1 MDIGEIVNAIVQCMG
16 FILMSILLIVWLIK
30 SEKK

>member
-1 MDIGEIVNAIVQCMG
+1 MDIGEIVTAIVQCMG
-16 FILMSILLIVWLIK
+16 YILMSILLIVWLIK